1 MSALDE
7 NTLAWARFW
16 LNTSIDRKVRA
27 VLQDEEIPL
36 KIYEFI
42 KEQKPVEAGKV
53 VKSMS
58 DECLVILVELILRIS
73 SGNSKIEAKL
83 AQ

>member
-42 KEQKPVEAGKV
+42 KE
-53 VKSMS
+53 
-58 DECLVILVELILRIS
+58 
-73 SGNSKIEAKL
+73 
-83 AQ
+83 